1 MISGPV
7 LSVPGIEMIAF
18 PTSTLLQRSQTCVP
32 AGVSFGLMVG
42 RVAGLAGGGH
52 FTLSFRQGTT
62 GDLSLRKELVALLPR
77 LRRFAVSLTRN
88 GPDADDLVQEACIKA
103 IANAHDWDHAL
114 GLDRWVFRI
123 LRNHWISELRKRQVR
138 LGQGHV
144 DVTETEELRIET
156 TAEHDLA
163 ARQVM
168 GRLAG
173 LPPAFSSVLLLVAV
187 EGYSYKEA
195 AEILDIPQGTVM
207 SRISRARAMLADQ
220 LAMAG
225 GM

>member
-1 MISGPV
+1 MQS
-7 LSVPGIEMIAF
+7 
-18 PTSTLLQRSQTCVP
+18 
-32 AGVSFGLMVG
+32 
-42 RVAGLAGGGH
+42 
-52 FTLSFRQGTT
+52 
-62 GDLSLRKELVALLPR
+62 ELVSLLPR

-103 IANAHDWDHAL
+103 MANAQDWDRSQT
-114 GLDRWVFRI
+114 LDRWVFRI

-144 DVTETEELRIET
+144 DVHETEELITTT

-173 LPPAFSSVLLLVAV
+173 LPPAFSSALLLVAV

-195 AEILDIPQGTVM
+195 AEILGIPQGTVM
-207 SRISRARAMLADQ
+207 SRISRARALLADQ
-220 LAMAG
+220 LSLVG
-225 GM
+225 GV

>member
-1 MISGPV
+1 V
-7 LSVPGIEMIAF
+7 LRVGIEMIALSA
-18 PTSTLLQRSQTCVP
+18 TILLQRSQT
-32 AGVSFGLMVG
+32 GVSA
-42 RVAGLAGGGH
+42 RVWERSIAKQTARRSGGGR
-52 FTLSFRQGTT
+52 FTVTIRQSRA
-62 GDLSLRKELVALLPR
+62 GDLPMQSELVSLLPR

-88 GPDADDLVQEACIKA
+88 GPDADDLVQDACIKA
-103 IANAHDWDHAL
+103 MANAQDWDRSQT
-114 GLDRWVFRI
+114 LDRWVFRI

-144 DVTETEELRIET
+144 DVHETEELITTT

-173 LPPAFSSVLLLVAV
+173 LPPAFSSALLLVAV

-195 AEILDIPQGTVM
+195 AEILGIPQGTVM
-207 SRISRARAMLADQ
+207 SRISRARALLADQ
-220 LAMAG
+220 LSLVG
-225 GM
+225 GV